1 MMLILQDM
9 QKTTFQSDR
18 PLFRIGAIT
27 FLTGLAIFI
36 ISSAFHAGREDPTNH
51 LRVFAEYA
59 NSPPWIAA
67 HIGQFVGD
75 IMIFAGGFVVLFRLL
90 ARYESMTISILGWI
104 GFTTA
109 IIAASTLSI
118 LQAVDGIALKRA
130 VDSWFVAPPGEKMAA
145 FRVAEGIRWTEIG
158 TNSFYRVLQ
167 GTVAIVFGIAIM
179 HSRIVGRWIGAIGI
193 FAGAA
198 TIAAGVQVAYVGF
211 ASVNIGLGL
220 WAKVVYYI
228 WIGILGASMG
238 RKAISKKV
246 LPVS

>member
-1 MMLILQDM
+1 MHER
-9 QKTTFQSDR
+9 TFQSER
-18 PLFRIGAIT
+18 PLFRIGSIT

-75 IMIFAGGFVVLFRLL
+75 IMIFAGGFVALFRLL
-90 ARYESMTISILGWI
+90 VQSESMTVSVLAWI

-130 VDSWFVAPPGEKMAA
+130 VDSWVVAPAEEKMAA
-145 FRVAEGIRWTEIG
+145 FRVAEGIRWTEEG
-158 TNSFYRVLQ
+158 THSIYRILQ
-167 GTVAIVFGIAIM
+167 GTVAIVFGVAIVK
-179 HSRIVGRWIGAIGI
+179 SVVLSRWIGAVG
-193 FAGAA
+193 
-198 TIAAGVQVAYVGF
+198 IAAGVLWIAAGVEVAYVGF
-211 ASVNIGLGL
+211 ASVNVGLGVIS
-220 WAKVVYYI
+220 KIIYYI
-228 WIGILGASMG
+228 WIGILGAFMW
-238 RKAISKKV
+238 RKTILKKGIV
-246 LPVS
+246 AR

>member
-1 MMLILQDM
+1 MHER
-9 QKTTFQSDR
+9 TFQSER
-18 PLFRIGAIT
+18 PLFRIGSIT

-75 IMIFAGGFVVLFRLL
+75 IMIFAGGFVALFRLL
-90 ARYESMTISILGWI
+90 VQSESMTVSVLAWI

-130 VDSWFVAPPGEKMAA
+130 VDSWVVAPAEEKMAA
-145 FRVAEGIRWTEIG
+145 FRVAEGIRWTEEG
-158 TNSFYRVLQ
+158 THSIYRILQ
-167 GTVAIVFGIAIM
+167 GTVAIVFGVAIVK
-179 HSRIVGRWIGAIGI
+179 SVVLSRWIGAVG
-193 FAGAA
+193 
-198 TIAAGVQVAYVGF
+198 IAAGVLWIAAGVEVAYVGF
-211 ASVNIGLGL
+211 ASVNVGLGVI
-220 WAKVVYYI
+220 AKIIYYI
-228 WIGILGASMG
+228 WIGILGAFMW
-238 RKAISKKV
+238 RKTILKKGIV
-246 LPVS
+246 AR

>member
-1 MMLILQDM
+1 MHER
-9 QKTTFQSDR
+9 TFQSER
-18 PLFRIGAIT
+18 PLFRIGSIT

-75 IMIFAGGFVVLFRLL
+75 IMIFAGGFVALFRLL
-90 ARYESMTISILGWI
+90 VQSESMTVSVLAWI

-130 VDSWFVAPPGEKMAA
+130 VDSWVVAPAEEKMAA
-145 FRVAEGIRWTEIG
+145 FRVAEGIRWTEEG
-158 TNSFYRVLQ
+158 THSIYRILQ
-167 GTVAIVFGIAIM
+167 GTVAIVFGVAIVK
-179 HSRIVGRWIGAIGI
+179 SVVLSRWIGAVG
-193 FAGAA
+193 
-198 TIAAGVQVAYVGF
+198 IAAGVLWIAAGVEVAYVGF
-211 ASVNIGLGL
+211 ASVNVGLGVI
-220 WAKVVYYI
+220 AKIIYYI
-228 WIGILGASMG
+228 WIGILGAFMW
-238 RKAISKKV
+238 RKTILKKGIEAR
-246 LPVS
+246 